1 MTVRKVTGMNRVTI
15 ILAAAFAG
23 SIIVACGSG
32 GEQPAAVQGAA
43 AETPV
48 AVLTPDEK
56 YSIKGKP
63 QGPVKIDY
71 RIIGTPVVGQPVTID
86 LRVTSN
92 VGDLPVTLSYASN
105 DSTAMVLPE
114 TQQRT
119 VSLAFVDD
127 ERVAGQQITVIP
139 AREGRLFLNVT
150 AQLQSDTGSLQ
161 TVTAV
166 PIQVAAAPR
175 ELRQDGVV
183 TTDKN
188 GELVREMPAS
198 EN

>member
-1 MTVRKVTGMNRVTI
+1 MKRSKI
-15 ILAAAFAG
+15 FLAAALGGAMLA
-23 SIIVACGSG
+23 ACGGDGQSAATE
-32 GEQPAAVQGAA
+32 EQAAA

-56 YSIKGKP
+56 YSVTGKP

-71 RIIGTPVVGQPVTID
+71 RIIGTPVVGQPVTVD
-86 LRVTSN
+86 LKVNSN
-92 VGDLPVTLSYASN
+92 VGDAPVTLSYGTN
-105 DSTAMVLPE
+105 DSTAMVFPE
-114 TQQRT
+114 SQQRM
-119 VSLAFVDD
+119 VSLAFVGD
-127 ERVAGQQITVIP
+127 EHSSGQQVTIVP

-150 AQLQSDTGSLQ
+150 AHMQTDTGSLQ

-166 PIQVAAAPR
+166 PIQVGAAPR
-175 ELRQDGVV
+175 ELQENGVV
-183 TTDKN
+183 TTDGN